1 MGAQFPSQSTPAG
14 TCPRAPCGTS
24 CPSNAAGDVL
34 LIRRSDNQN
43 WAVPGGAIDL
53 GESMVQAAVRE
64 TKEQTGIDC
73 EITGLVG
80 IYTDPKHVIL
90 YTGNGE
96 VRQEFSIVSTARATG
111 GAAGSALGSRQCVAA
126 GGFRTSSWITAT
138 GRRDGMGTLWRD
150 EDGAWRTTL
159 RGRQVLADPR
169 INKGTAFGGGERHDL
184 GLTGLIPAANFT
196 LEDQVA
202 RVYEQYRRQPD
213 DLARNVTLNAL
224 HDRNEVLFYRLL
236 TDHLSEM
243 VPVIYT
249 PTVGL
254 AIEHYSHEY
263 RRPRGI
269 YLSVDH
275 PELIEASLLAC
286 DLGPDD
292 VDLIVATDGGAILGI
307 GDWGVGG
314 IHIAVGKLALYTAAG
329 GVDPAR
335 TIPVMLDVGT
345 DRQSLLDDPLYIGN
359 RHPRVPAAEYDAFLD
374 EFVRAVGKLFP
385 LALLHWEDLGV
396 ANARRLLERYR
407 DERLTFNDD
416 IQGTGA
422 VNLAAVLAAT
432 RATGV
437 PLAGHRIVIFGM
449 GTAGAGI
456 ADQLTAAMVAE
467 GVPEEEA
474 RRRFWAVDRQGL
486 LTRDM
491 TGLSDL
497 QRRYARDPAEV
508 ADWRRGGRLGE
519 HAVPGQ
525 RRVPAGP
532 GVADG
537 VSLAEAVTR
546 VHPTVLIGTST
557 RAGAFTEAV
566 VREMAAHAERPVI
579 LPMSNPTALSE
590 AAPADLIR
598 WTGGRALVAAGSPF
612 SAVDHG
618 GIRYEIG
625 QANNA
630 LIFPG
635 VGLGVIAARARRV
648 TDGMLLAAARAVAD
662 LVDIPAPGAPLLPR
676 VADLRET
683 SVAVATAVAR
693 AAEAEG
699 VAFATLDADL
709 AGQVRALIWE
719 PRYRPVRSA

>member
-1 MGAQFPSQSTPAG
+1 M
-14 TCPRAPCGTS
+14 RA
-24 CPSNAAGDVL
+24 
-34 LIRRSDNQN
+34 
-43 WAVPGGAIDL
+43 
-53 GESMVQAAVRE
+53 
-64 TKEQTGIDC
+64 
-73 EITGLVG
+73 
-80 IYTDPKHVIL
+80 
-90 YTGNGE
+90 
-96 VRQEFSIVSTARATG
+96 
-111 GAAGSALGSRQCVAA
+111 
-126 GGFRTSSWITAT
+126 
-138 GRRDGMGTLWRD
+138 LWRD
-150 EDGAWRTTL
+150 EDGAWRTSL
-159 RGRQVLADPR
+159 RGRQVLAGPR
-169 INKGTAFGGGERHDL
+169 INKGTAFGDSERRDL
-184 GLTGLIPAANFT
+184 GLTGLIPAARFT
-196 LEDQVA
+196 VDDQVA
-202 RVYEQYRRQPD
+202 RVYAQYRHQPD

-236 TDHLSEM
+236 TGHLSEM
-243 VPVIYT
+243 LPIVYT
-249 PTVGL
+249 PTVGQ

-275 PELIEASLLAC
+275 PELIEASLLAS
-286 DLGPDD
+286 DLGPDE
-292 VDLIVATDGGAILGI
+292 VDLIVATDAGAILGI

-314 IHIAVGKLALYTAAG
+314 IHIAVGKLAVYTAAG
-329 GVDPAR
+329 GIDPAR

-437 PLAGHRIVIFGM
+437 PLTGHRIVIFGM

-467 GVPEEEA
+467 GVPEAQA

-491 TGLSDL
+491 TALSDP

-508 ADWRRGGRLGE
+508 ADWRRDGCLGK
-519 HAVPGQ
+519 HAVPGE
-525 RRVPAGP
+525 RAVPGGHMRPGGP

-537 VSLAEAVTR
+537 LGLAEVVVR

-566 VREMAAHAERPVI
+566 VRDMAGHAERPVI

-598 WTGGRALVAAGSPF
+598 WTSGRALVATGSPF
-612 SAVDHG
+612 GAVDHG

-635 VGLGVIAARARRV
+635 LGLGVIAARARRV
-648 TDGMLLAAARAVAD
+648 TDGMLLAAARAVAG
-662 LVDIPAPGAPLLPR
+662 LVDISTPGAPLLPR

-683 SVAVATAVAR
+683 SVTVAAAVAR

-699 VAFATLDADL
+699 VASATLDADL
-709 AGQVRALIWE
+709 AGQVRTLMWE
-719 PRYRPVRSA
+719 PRYRPVRPA

>member
-1 MGAQFPSQSTPAG
+1 MDHA
-14 TCPRAPCGTS
+14 
-24 CPSNAAGDVL
+24 AAG
-34 LIRRSDNQN
+34 
-43 WAVPGGAIDL
+43 W
-53 GESMVQAAVRE
+53 
-64 TKEQTGIDC
+64 
-73 EITGLVG
+73 
-80 IYTDPKHVIL
+80 
-90 YTGNGE
+90 
-96 VRQEFSIVSTARATG
+96 
-111 GAAGSALGSRQCVAA
+111 
-126 GGFRTSSWITAT
+126 
-138 GRRDGMGTLWRD
+138 RDGVRTLWRD
-150 EDGAWRTTL
+150 EDGGWRTVL

-169 INKGTAFGGGERHDL
+169 INKGTAFSEGERHDL
-184 GLTGLIPAANFT
+184 GLTGLIPAAHFT
-196 LEDQVA
+196 LDDQVA
-202 RVYEQYRRQPD
+202 RVYAQYRRQPD

-243 VPVIYT
+243 LPVIYT
-249 PTVGL
+249 PTVGQ
-254 AIEHYSHEY
+254 AIQNYSHEY

-292 VDLIVATDGGAILGI
+292 VDLVVATDAGAILGI

-314 IHIAVGKLALYTAAG
+314 IHIAVGKLAVYTAAG
-329 GVDPAR
+329 GIDPAR
-335 TIPVMLDVGT
+335 AIPVMLDVGT
-345 DRQSLLDDPLYIGN
+345 DRQGLLDDPLYIGN

-407 DERLTFNDD
+407 GERLTFNDD

-449 GTAGAGI
+449 GTAGTGI

-467 GVPEEEA
+467 GVPETEA
-474 RRRFWAVDRQGL
+474 RRRLWAVDRQGL

-491 TGLSDL
+491 AGLSDP
-497 QRRYARDPAEV
+497 QRRYARDPAET
-508 ADWRRGGRLGE
+508 ADWRRDDR
-519 HAVPGQ
+519 PGQ
-525 RRVPAGP
+525 GTGPAGP
-532 GVADG
+532 AAPGG
-537 VSLAEAVTR
+537 IGLAEAVTR
-546 VHPTVLIGTST
+546 IHPTVLIGTST

-566 VREMAAHAERPVI
+566 VRDMASHTERPVI
-579 LPMSNPTALSE
+579 LPMSNPTTLSE
-590 AAPADLIR
+590 AVPADLIK

-612 SAVDHG
+612 GAVDHG

-630 LIFPG
+630 LVFPG
-635 VGLGVIAARARRV
+635 LGLGVIAARARRV
-648 TDGMLLAAARAVAD
+648 TDGMLLAAARTVAD
-662 LVDIPAPGAPLLPR
+662 LADISAPGAPLLPR
-676 VADLRET
+676 VTDLRET
-683 SVAVATAVAR
+683 SVAVAAAVAR
-693 AAEAEG
+693 AAAADG
-699 VAFATLDADL
+699 VASATLDADL
-709 AGQVRALIWE
+709 AGQVRALMWE
-719 PRYRPVRSA
+719 PRYQPVRPS

>member
-1 MGAQFPSQSTPAG
+1 M
-14 TCPRAPCGTS
+14 
-24 CPSNAAGDVL
+24 
-34 LIRRSDNQN
+34 
-43 WAVPGGAIDL
+43 
-53 GESMVQAAVRE
+53 
-64 TKEQTGIDC
+64 
-73 EITGLVG
+73 
-80 IYTDPKHVIL
+80 
-90 YTGNGE
+90 
-96 VRQEFSIVSTARATG
+96 
-111 GAAGSALGSRQCVAA
+111 
-126 GGFRTSSWITAT
+126 RTV
-138 GRRDGMGTLWRD
+138 WRD
-150 EDGAWRTTL
+150 EDGTWWTVL

-169 INKGTAFGGGERHDL
+169 INKGTAFSDRERYDL
-184 GLTGLIPAANFT
+184 GLTGLIPAAHFT
-196 LEDQVA
+196 LDDQVA
-202 RVYEQYRRQPD
+202 RVYAQYQSQPD

-243 VPVIYT
+243 LPIVYT
-249 PTVGL
+249 PTVAQ
-254 AIEHYSHEY
+254 AIVQYSHEY

-275 PELIEASLLAC
+275 PELIEASLSAF

-292 VDLIVATDGGAILGI
+292 VDLVVATDAGAILGI

-314 IHIAVGKLALYTAAG
+314 INIAIGKLAVYTAAG
-329 GVDPAR
+329 GIDPAR

-359 RHPRVPAAEYDAFLD
+359 RHPRVPPAEYDAFLE

-407 DERLTFNDD
+407 NERLTFNDD

-422 VNLAAVLAAT
+422 VNLSAMLAAT
-432 RATGV
+432 RASGV
-437 PLAGHRIVIFGM
+437 PLADHRIVIFGA

-467 GVPEEEA
+467 GVPEAEA
-474 RRRFWAVDRQGL
+474 TRRFWAVDRQGL

-491 TGLSDL
+491 TELSVT

-508 ADWRRGGRLGE
+508 AAWRRD
-519 HAVPGQ
+519 
-525 RRVPAGP
+525 
-532 GVADG
+532 DG
-537 VSLAEAVTR
+537 IGLAEVVAR

-557 RAGAFTEAV
+557 RTGAFTETV
-566 VREMAAHAERPVI
+566 IREMAANAERPVI

-590 AAPADLIR
+590 AVPADLIR

-612 SAVDHG
+612 GAVDYG

-635 VGLGVIAARARRV
+635 LGLGVIAARARRV
-648 TDGMLLAAARAVAD
+648 TDAMLLAAARAVAD
-662 LVDIPAPGAPLLPR
+662 MVDTSTPGAPLLPR
-676 VADLRET
+676 MADLRET
-683 SVAVATAVAR
+683 SVTVAVAVAQ
-693 AAEAEG
+693 AAGAEG
-699 VAFATLDADL
+699 VASATLDADL
-709 AGQVRALIWE
+709 TGQVRGLMWE
-719 PRYRPVRSA
+719 PRYHPVRPG